1 MRDGMKSCQHTLSDD
16 VVYKDVVVIGNGP
29 SGMVTS
35 FMLAGN
41 VPYLKEIP
49 DNLPID
55 EMLRARLQNLPP
67 GQSLLETDLT
77 ELAEGLEGR
86 SQNPLP
92 LLMDNLL
99 RPCADLGLQEDSLI
113 EWRFDAEKQIEHIVL
128 GKGPPGGAWPTFP
141 GSVRTLS
148 PAAWLALPPHA
159 RIGPRAASRLPA
171 RAVAAY
177 CARYVHACRL
187 QRYFRSGATV
197 THVGPAPRVAP
208 PCRASCPR
216 NANFCVSGYDHRQGR
231 GFRYVC
237 ARVVLACGASDRP
250 NSLPPP
256 PGAGPARPARPA
268 PAAPAAHALPDVERA
283 LRRLA
288 DRAADRATVL
298 VLGSGVSAADA
309 VRSAR
314 AASLRAAHVHRL
326 PPHALARLSPHDYPD
341 YAHVYK
347 MMLDGP
353 SGNHP
358 YYTPYPDHM
367 IVEIT
372 PIAEQESSPKLYEDK
387 DDAIL
392 ALKRVK
398 LLNLVTNETVE
409 LTVSLIA
416 VLIGSKPDLFFLQT
430 NFSLNNMVP
439 QEECIKCIEEKESD
453 ENQRQCFL
461 RNHWH
466 YIKSVLGQSI
476 QICKSR
482 YLNYSEINGNTDTK
496 CVIPDCNRR
505 SIKCVCNR
513 LETEKAVKCQCEI
526 IPYSD
531 SVKRKV
537 TCQCH
542 LTNPFSD
549 GLGFGVDPSKPV
561 DGRGNPIAIDKSTH
575 EVLNAP
581 KGLYALGPLTADNFI
596 RFIPGGAVAIVAH
609 LHKEMKQTTE

>member
-1 MRDGMKSCQHTLSDD
+1 MRDGIKSCQHTLSDD

-113 EWRFDAEKQIEHIVL
+113 EWRFDAEKQIEHVVL

-141 GSVRTLS
+141 GGVRTLS

-197 THVGPAPRVAP
+197 THVGPAPRAAP

-237 ARVVLACGASDRP
+237 ARVVLACGAHDRP
-250 NSLPPP
+250 NALAPPP
-256 PGAGPARPARPA
+256 AAR
-268 PAAPAAHALPDVERA
+268 AAHALPDVERA

-288 DRAADRATVL
+288 RAGADRARVL

-314 AASLRAAHVHRL
+314 AASLHAAHVHRT
-326 PPHALARLSPHDYPD
+326 PPHALARLSPHEYPD

-353 SGNHP
+353 SGDHP

-372 PIAEQESSPKLYEDK
+372 TIAEQESSPKFYEDE
-387 DDAIL
+387 DDELL

-430 NFSLNNMVP
+430 NFSLNSMVP
-439 QEECIKCIEEKESD
+439 QEDECIKCIEKKD
-453 ENQRQCFL
+453 NENQRQCFL

-466 YIKSVLGQSI
+466 YIKSVFGQSI
-476 QICKSR
+476 RICKSR

-496 CVIPDCNRR
+496 CAVPDCNPDL
-505 SIKCVCNR
+505 KCACNR
-513 LETEKAVKCQCEI
+513 LDIEKAVKCQCEI

-537 TCQCH
+537 VCQCH

-609 LHKEMKQTTE
+609 LHKEMKQITE

>member
-1 MRDGMKSCQHTLSDD
+1 MRDSMKSCQHTLSDD

-86 SQNPLP
+86 SQNPIP
-92 LLMDNLL
+92 LLVDNLL

-141 GSVRTLS
+141 GAVRTLS

-208 PCRASCPR
+208 PCRATCPR

-231 GFRYVC
+231 GFRYLC
-237 ARVVLACGASDRP
+237 ARVVLACGANDRP
-250 NSLPPP
+250 NSLPTPL
-256 PGAGPARPARPA
+256 AVSPA
-268 PAAPAAHALPDVERA
+268 PTSPATLAVHSLPDVERA

-288 DRAADRATVL
+288 ERAADRAHVL

-314 AASLRAAHVHRL
+314 AASLHAAHVHRL

-372 PIAEQESSPKLYEDK
+372 PIAAQESSPKLYEDK
-387 DDAIL
+387 DDEIL
-392 ALKRVK
+392 TLKRVK

-416 VLIGSKPDLFFLQT
+416 ILIGSKPDLFFLQT
-430 NFSLNNMVP
+430 NFNLNKMTS
-439 QEECIKCIEEKESD
+439 QEECIKCIEKKESD

-466 YIKSVLGQSI
+466 YIKSVFGQSI

-505 SIKCVCNR
+505 NMKCVCNR
-513 LETEKAVKCQCEI
+513 LDIEKAVKCQCEI
-526 IPYSD
+526 IPYND
-531 SVKRKV
+531 SVKNKV
-537 TCQCH
+537 SCQCH

-561 DGRGNPIAIDKSTH
+561 DGRGNPIAIDKRTH

-609 LHKEMKQTTE
+609 LHKEIKQTTQ